1 MILRAVASPP
11 VLLGATPDL
20 TKGSGGAA
28 LLVYLFTLDGF
39 MTAIAFALAHGVAI
53 WLTWRDP
60 DCVRVWRSWFKCR
73 KGHGRS
79 LAPWP
84 SFLPAKGNRYV
95 P

>member
-1 MILRAVASPP
+1 
-11 VLLGATPDL
+11 
-20 TKGSGGAA
+20 
-28 LLVYLFTLDGF
+28 
-39 MTAIAFALAHGVAI
+39 
-53 WLTWRDP
+53 
-60 DCVRVWRSWFKCR
+60 VRVWRSWFKCR